1 MDIQSGY
8 SFSQHLQTVFNIE
21 HSKKKVQ
28 VAQVRG
34 ILKDF
39 RMAVFY
45 EFSTNMTMELL
56 NKIIEKVEMAGAKEE
71 TLLAKPHLQTAL
83 ENDSSPTE
91 FRKAYKIKKEHLEC
105 KGNERQRVYL

>member
-1 MDIQSGY
+1 
-8 SFSQHLQTVFNIE
+8 
-21 HSKKKVQ
+21 
-28 VAQVRG
+28 
-34 ILKDF
+34 
-39 RMAVFY
+39 MAVFY

-105 KGNERQRVYL
+105 KGNERQRVYLATQLLSSSVSSLMRQSGMHSQANLLQIFDDFFDVFNSK